1 MSELESALE
10 AKRWLKYA
18 REDLQTAEL
27 ILGHPTIAY
36 RHVCWL
42 SQQTVEKELKA
53 ALIFLQVEF
62 PRTHD
67 LDILRNLLPGEW
79 GAKKV
84 SPDLAEMTEW
94 AVESRYPGDWP
105 DVTES
110 DARAAFDLAK
120 KMSDAMG
127 VDLENRGLK
136 L

>member
-1 MSELESALE
+1 MSEPENVHE
-10 AKRWLKYA
+10 ARRWLKYA
-18 REDLQTAEL
+18 REDLQTADL

-42 SQQTVEKELKA
+42 SQQAVEKVLKA

-79 GAKKV
+79 EAKMV
-84 SPDLAEMTEW
+84 SPDLADMTEW

-105 DVTES
+105 DATES
-110 DARAAFDLAK
+110 DARIANALAK
-120 KMSDAMG
+120 KISEAMEI
-127 VDLENRGLK
+127 DLGNRGLK
-136 L
+136 A